1 MSAPVPV
8 GGPWF
13 EDFEHGEV
21 FDESP
26 GMTLTPGHTAVHQ
39 AVAGDRL
46 RLALDAELCRAVTGD
61 ERLMVHP
68 NLVCDLAIGQST
80 PPTQSVRGNLFYRG
94 LVLERPVFVGET
106 LRTRTEVVG
115 LKQNR
120 RRPDGSGAGL
130 VALRIRT
137 TDGRGEP
144 LLDFWRCPMIPL
156 RDPGVGHRPRGR
168 LRRHP
173 QGGGPGE
180 RGARAAATPGT
191 SSRSAQPRRG
201 PFHDDLTAGTAFAV
215 EAGETVT
222 GATELARLTLNV
234 ATAHTDATGSS
245 HGRRLVYGG
254 HTIAVAAAHA
264 TRAIPAIATIVAWQ
278 GCDHLAPVFE
288 GDVLRTELEVEGVEP
303 RDGGGGLA
311 ALRARVA
318 ALRARRRRA
327 RNRYSTGASW
337 RWSHRR
343 RRDCMA
349 GILDGMRVIE
359 GSAFVAAP
367 LGGMAMA
374 QLGADVIRFDP
385 IGGGLDSGRWP
396 VTRDG
401 RSLFWA
407 GLNKGKRSL
416 QVDLR
421 SDEGRELVSGL
432 ITAPGPDAGLFLTNF
447 PARGFLDYD
456 ALAARRRTS

>member
-1 MSAPVPV
+1 MSTPVPV

-13 EDFEHGEV
+13 EDFERGQV

-26 GMTLTPGHTAVHQ
+26 GMTLTSGHTAVHQ
-39 AVAGDRL
+39 AVTGDRL

-61 ERLMVHP
+61 ERPIVHP

-80 PPTQSVRGNLFYRG
+80 PPTQRVRGNLFYRG

-156 RDPGVGHRPRGR
+156 RDPGVDTGHADAFDDIPKAVDPASVARAVPDAWN
-168 LRRHP
+168 LEP
-173 QGGGPGE
+173 L
-180 RGARAAATPGT
+180 RAAA
-191 SSRSAQPRRG
+191 RG
-201 PFHDDLTAGTAFAV
+201 PFHDDLTAGTAFSV

-303 RDGGGGLA
+303 RADGGGLA

-318 ALRARRRRA
+318 ALR
-327 RNRYSTGASW
+327 
-337 RWSHRR
+337 
-343 RRDCMA
+343 
-349 GILDGMRVIE
+349 
-359 GSAFVAAP
+359 
-367 LGGMAMA
+367 
-374 QLGADVIRFDP
+374 
-385 IGGGLDSGRWP
+385 GGGGEPEPVLDWSF
-396 VTRDG
+396 
-401 RSLFWA
+401 LA
-407 GLNKGKRSL
+407 
-416 QVDLR
+416 
-421 SDEGRELVSGL
+421 LV
-432 ITAPGPDAGLFLTNF
+432 A
-447 PARGFLDYD
+447 
-456 ALAARRRTS
+456 